1 MKLYPSTN
9 TVVDTNDIQANPLNE
24 NTQICFETANG
35 ALDRHNFPA
44 GSATEGLE
52 AKDFQGSSFHEFTVA
67 TNGTPFT
74 SPVFETSNTGWAP
87 YKFDSNN
94 HSNQEQ
100 GIASGRLQIQFEVG
114 SIGFNQEGTLLG
126 YEDVAG
132 IKNNLPRTAF
142 SIYVNGAKVGETD
155 AVFKANH
162 GTVSIPFYFYNPGG
176 NLRVDLYCSA
186 HSGTLQN
193 GETVRITI
201 QKYLYFFTTR
211 IR

>member
-24 NTQICFETANG
+24 NTQVCFEAANG

-44 GSATEGLE
+44 GSATAGLE
-52 AKDFQGSSFHEFTVA
+52 AKDFQGKSFHRFTNA
-67 TNGTPFT
+67 NGGGF
-74 SPVFETSNTGWAP
+74 NTLNGGWAP

-94 HSNQEQ
+94 HANEEA
-100 GIASGRLQIQFEVG
+100 GMASGLLQIQFQVG
-114 SIGFNQEGTLLG
+114 SIGFDQEATLLD
-126 YEDVAG
+126 YENAAG
-132 IKNNLPRTAF
+132 IKINLPRTAF

-176 NLRVDLYCSA
+176 NLRVDLYCSV
-186 HSGTLQN
+186 HSGTMLN
-193 GETVRITI
+193 NETTRITVG
-201 QKYLYFFTTR
+201 KYLYHFVTR